1 MKLKITDELLYQYVP
16 KADQELLDA
25 VPDRPDPG
33 FEPGIRHKKQI
44 QKLLR
49 QSRRP
54 NRHFRYMSAA
64 RRAAVIA
71 VLAAAVC
78 GAVPAGAKAAER
90 FRIWAVQQRIRNDR
104 IEEHYKVEG
113 TGTDRLR
120 VFGYIP
126 QGYQLTEEENTG
138 ETYTGQMENEK
149 GELIVFSQ
157 AVLDDGAMVER
168 DAALKDVHE
177 ISVRGLKLQIG
188 IDDDG
193 WRSAYW
199 IDGNVY
205 CTVVAQNL
213 SEDELIRMIEGME
226 DSD

>member
-1 MKLKITDELLYQYVP
+1 MP
-16 KADQELLDA
+16 
-25 VPDRPDPG
+25 R
-33 FEPGIRHKKQI
+33 
-44 QKLLR
+44 
-49 QSRRP
+49 
-54 NRHFRYMSAA
+54 
-64 RRAAVIA
+64 IA
-71 VLAAAVC
+71 VSI
-78 GAVPAGAKAAER
+78 KAESR
-90 FRIWAVQQRIRNDR
+90 YCVSGMTVQNRS
-104 IEEHYKVEG
+104 EYS
-113 TGTDRLR
+113 
-120 VFGYIP
+120 
-126 QGYQLTEEENTG
+126 TEEENTG

-168 DAALKDVHE
+168 DTALKDVHE
-177 ISVRGLKLQIG
+177 VSVRGLKLQIG

-226 DSD
+226 DPD